1 MIDKEL
7 FKLIGG
13 NKKYIFI
20 AVLLQAIGLIA
31 NVTITGSV
39 CYAVYLLTQNAEWIQ
54 FIYPLIGAVIG
65 ILPSS
70 LDVLHIQDYWNEFTQ
85 LEDFLTNYYSFD
97 FGVGYSLFAESYY
110 NFRWFG
116 LVVLFLEGLLFG
128 KLFNLDSACIG
139 SWKKYVPI
147 ALFSMLITI
156 PRRDIVF
163 LSNYIALC
171 VIAPYILIVLYATIK
186 NSVLLNAARAKKK

>member
-65 ILPSS
+65 ILTFII
-70 LDVLHIQDYWNEFTQ
+70 LAAAAL
-85 LEDFLTNYYSFD
+85 LTYRNTK
-97 FGVGYSLFAESYY
+97 SYKE
-110 NFRWFG
+110 
-116 LVVLFLEGLLFG
+116 EGGF
-128 KLFNLDSACIG
+128 
-139 SWKKYVPI
+139 
-147 ALFSMLITI
+147 
-156 PRRDIVF
+156 
-163 LSNYIALC
+163 
-171 VIAPYILIVLYATIK
+171 
-186 NSVLLNAARAKKK
+186 

>member
-54 FIYPLIGAVIG
+54 FIYQIIGAVICSI
-65 ILPSS
+65 ILNKTKAGRYI
-70 LDVLHIQDYWNEFTQ
+70 L
-85 LEDFLTNYYSFD
+85 
-97 FGVGYSLFAESYY
+97 
-110 NFRWFG
+110 
-116 LVVLFLEGLLFG
+116 
-128 KLFNLDSACIG
+128 CIG
-139 SWKKYVPI
+139 SNREAVRLSGVNTKKW
-147 ALFSMLITI
+147 
-156 PRRDIVF
+156 
-163 LSNYIALC
+163 
-171 VIAPYILIVLYATIK
+171 
-186 NSVLLNAARAKKK
+186 

>member
-65 ILPSS
+65 IIVRYIVCFRS
-70 LDVLHIQDYWNEFTQ
+70 LRM
-85 LEDFLTNYYSFD
+85 
-97 FGVGYSLFAESYY
+97 
-110 NFRWFG
+110 FRIHPHRRANSDKTIKH
-116 LVVLFLEGLLFG
+116 LLFTG
-128 KLFNLDSACIG
+128 MFVLQI
-139 SWKKYVPI
+139 
-147 ALFSMLITI
+147 
-156 PRRDIVF
+156 
-163 LSNYIALC
+163 LSYI
-171 VIAPYILIVLYATIK
+171 K
-186 NSVLLNAARAKKK
+186 

>member
-65 ILPSS
+65 IIVRYSCSRATGDIKDKLGRSVKKD
-70 LDVLHIQDYWNEFTQ
+70 LRERVYNKNEK
-85 LEDFLTNYYSFD
+85 L
-97 FGVGYSLFAESYY
+97 GVKTTD
-110 NFRWFG
+110 R
-116 LVVLFLEGLLFG
+116 
-128 KLFNLDSACIG
+128 
-139 SWKKYVPI
+139 
-147 ALFSMLITI
+147 
-156 PRRDIVF
+156 
-163 LSNYIALC
+163 
-171 VIAPYILIVLYATIK
+171 
-186 NSVLLNAARAKKK
+186 